1 MNLMTYAR
9 RNIFRRRGRTI
20 LTIVGMAVTIL
31 IFSGMRTVVAAW
43 HAGEEQAAAD
53 RIATR
58 HKNSIVMLLPRRYID
73 DVRALKGVDK
83 ATFAVW
89 FGSKDPKKR
98 TEFFAGFAVDHE
110 SFFDVMD
117 EYQLDKT
124 QLEDWKHTPNGA
136 VLGDILA
143 KTLQVKVGDKITIQS
158 DIYPGDWEF
167 VVKGIYKPLRAT
179 ADRNSFI
186 FRWDYLNNDPR
197 GDTMKDKIGWVL
209 SRITDPGQS
218 AAISKQIDTMFDQRD
233 DQTLT
238 QSERAFQLGWL
249 GMFASLLKA
258 FDIVT
263 LIILLVMALILANTI
278 AMAVRERTHEYGVL
292 RAIGFQ
298 PGHVVAFV
306 LGEAFF
312 IGALGGLVGILLTL
326 LLINGVIGP
335 AIEENM
341 GAWFPYFR
349 APLTVIAMAF
359 GAATLAGLIAGAYPA
374 WTASRR
380 KVTDALRRVD

>member
-20 LTIVGMAVTIL
+20 LTILGMGLTIL

-73 DVRALKGVDK
+73 DVRAIKGVDK

-98 TEFFAGFAVDHE
+98 AEFFAGFAVDHE

-117 EYQLDKT
+117 EYQIDKA
-124 QLEDWKHTPNGA
+124 QLEDWKHTSNGA
-136 VLGDILA
+136 VLGDLLA
-143 KTLQVKVGDKITIQS
+143 KTLQVKVGDKVTIQS

-179 ADRNSFI
+179 ADRNTFI

-209 SRITDPGQS
+209 SRIKDPGQS
-218 AAISKQIDTMFDQRD
+218 AALSKQIDTMFDQRD

-238 QSERAFQLGWL
+238 QSERAFQMGWL

-258 FDIVT
+258 FDVVT
-263 LIILLVMALILANTI
+263 VIILLVMALILANTI

-306 LGEAFF
+306 LGEAFL

-335 AIEENM
+335 FIEENM
-341 GAWFPYFR
+341 GALFPFFR
-349 APLTVIAMAF
+349 APVAVLAMAF
-359 GAATLAGLIAGAYPA
+359 GLATVAGLIAGAYPA